1 MATVKNTR
9 KRNTASQS
17 NDAKSND
24 TKDGP
29 AKKAGTG
36 NSKKVQAKASDQN
49 QSSVAERS
57 LLFKGAENK
66 LLSPGQKK
74 FNRLI
79 KQLENQQKRVNAKE
93 LEMDQMLD
101 FYAKQIYPFQTKE
114 SQIGVSYVKALF
126 LFYKRK
132 RKELSPLE
140 HQLLGRLVKLK
151 FDNIDVEII
160 DKDPDLHVIW
170 KKLYKK
176 SYAESM
182 QQDLNEYKSE
192 AIEQLFEMG
201 IDFDPAEIDSI
212 TDFDKLNEKIHQ
224 LIQEFLDQK
233 EQQFNDGKENP
244 FEQSSVNEEDE
255 NGDKHQH
262 GRQQSFDFGDEF
274 DFFENGPK
282 KNKTAAQQKKES
294 IAKEKEAIKQ
304 KSISSIY
311 KQLAK
316 IFHPDLERDED
327 KKVEKEALMQQLT
340 QAYQQKDLHT
350 LLRLELGWIHK
361 EEDNIQKMTDD
372 KLDIYNEILKEQI
385 EELKMEEMGIE
396 SHPKYEAILSINDY
410 ECPTL
415 PMLKKELRLTKKRQ
429 KIMTIQTEVLHM
441 KNEASI
447 ALLKDVLHDF
457 DLQTRG
463 AFGLESFLSL
473 LAGQAD
479 FDWE

>member
-1 MATVKNTR
+1 MATVKNTP

-17 NDAKSND
+17 SESKSNN

-29 AKKAGTG
+29 QKAGIG
-36 NSKKVQAKASDQN
+36 NSKKDQANDSNQN

-57 LLFKGAENK
+57 LLFKGAKNK

-79 KQLENQQKRVNAKE
+79 EQLENQQKRVNAKA

-114 SQIGVSYVKALF
+114 NQLGVSYVKALF

-132 RKELSPLE
+132 RRELSPAE
-140 HQLLGRLVKLK
+140 HQLLGRLVKLNFEK
-151 FDNIDVEII
+151 IDVEII
-160 DKDPDLHVIW
+160 NKDPELHVIW

-182 QQDLNEYKSE
+182 QEDLNEFKVE

-201 IDFDPAEIDSI
+201 IDFDPVEIESI
-212 TDFDKLNEKIHQ
+212 TDFDKLHEKIHQ
-224 LIQEFLDQK
+224 LIQEFNDQE
-233 EQQFNDGKENP
+233 EQQSNDAAWNP

-255 NGDKHQH
+255 NGGRHQQA
-262 GRQQSFDFGDEF
+262 RQQSFDFGDEF
-274 DFFENGPK
+274 DYFENEPP
-282 KNKTAAQQKKES
+282 KNKTTAQQKKER

-361 EEDNIQKMTDD
+361 EEDNIQQMTDD

-385 EELKMEEMGIE
+385 KELKIEEMEIE
-396 SHPKYEAILSINDY
+396 SHPKYDAILCFDDCES
-410 ECPTL
+410 PTL
-415 PMLKKELRLTKKRQ
+415 PMLKKELRVIKKRH
-429 KIMTIQTEVLHM
+429 KIMTSQAEILNM
-441 KNEASI
+441 NNAASI
-447 ALLKDVLHDF
+447 VLLKDVLHDF
-457 DLQTRG
+457 DLQTKE